1 MFYLFCLPPALHLS
15 GLDGIMT
22 TVLSMVVG
30 YAMFGLDEIDKKQLQ
45 GGTIMNEKEEC
56 KDSERRLLPAD
67 DDKFLVLGGWRP
79 YINLTEIDMFSVET
93 KTLSTLDQF
102 MDKFYNPAK

>member
-1 MFYLFCLPPALHLS
+1 MPLKTDS
-15 GLDGIMT
+15 GPEAAFKMIPKGCF
-22 TVLSMVVG
+22 V
-30 YAMFGLDEIDKKQLQ
+30 MFGLDEIDKKQLQ
-45 GGTIMNEKEEC
+45 GVSILNEKEEC